1 MAPGSNSTTTNDD
14 NDHDDDIL
22 LVEAGSHTVAK
33 TVLEITMCL
42 KAILP
47 QPWTQG
53 YWVPISLP

>member
-1 MAPGSNSTTTNDD
+1 MTLAPSGD
-14 NDHDDDIL
+14 L
-22 LVEAGSHTVAK
+22 LGFVVVLFLAAFESGSHTVAK